1 MRLSLQTAC
10 NVSALR
16 PEQEETAPLSS
27 SKDLSALMR
36 LARGGD
42 DEAYRQLLGQV
53 AVWLRGVARRGL
65 ARAGRGMEDCED
77 IVQETLLAMHLKRDS
92 WDEAQPLEPWL
103 RAIAHHKLVDHL
115 RRRGFRDHVDLADLA
130 ETLASPQTGEEGVS
144 VDARQMLACLP
155 ERQRGIVVAISIE
168 GRSAR
173 DVGQKLGMSE
183 GAVRV
188 ALHRALKILAAAYR
202 GQRS

>member
-1 MRLSLQTAC
+1 M
-10 NVSALR
+10 
-16 PEQEETAPLSS
+16 SS

-42 DEAYRQLLGQV
+42 DEAYRQLLGDV

-65 ARAGRGMEDCED
+65 VRAGRGVEDCED
-77 IVQETLLAMHLKRDS
+77 VVQETLLAMHLKRDS
-92 WDEAQPLEPWL
+92 WDETQPLEPWL

-130 ETLASPQTGEEGVS
+130 ETLASPQAAEEVS
-144 VDARQMLACLP
+144 VDARQLLASLS

-168 GRSAR
+168 GLSAR

-188 ALHRALKILAAAYR
+188 ALHRALKLLAAAYR
-202 GQRS
+202 GRQS

>member
-1 MRLSLQTAC
+1 MFR
-10 NVSALR
+10 R
-16 PEQEETAPLSS
+16 PGPNKKRPHTLSS
-27 SKDLSALMR
+27 SKDLSQLMR

-65 ARAGRGMEDCED
+65 VRAGRGVEDCED
-77 IVQETLLAMHLKRDS
+77 VVQETLLAMHLKRDS
-92 WDEAQPLEPWL
+92 WDAAQPLEPWL

-115 RRRGFRDHVDLADLA
+115 RRRGFRDHLDLADLA
-130 ETLASPQTGEEGVS
+130 ETLPSPQAAEEGAS
-144 VDARQMLACLP
+144 VDARQMLSCLS

-168 GRSAR
+168 GSSAR

-188 ALHRALKILAAAYR
+188 ALHRALKILAVAYR
-202 GQRS
+202 RQQP